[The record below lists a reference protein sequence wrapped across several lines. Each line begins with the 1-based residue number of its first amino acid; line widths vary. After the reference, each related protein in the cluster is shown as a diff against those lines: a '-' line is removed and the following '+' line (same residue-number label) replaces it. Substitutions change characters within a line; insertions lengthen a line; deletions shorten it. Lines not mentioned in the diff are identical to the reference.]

1 MDQDSSKDPT
11 YRKPAI
17 PRDTEHRR
25 RNEQQAEL
33 LHRPPCAH
41 VTRRTSKKRCD
52 APDGYKKRMTATT
65 RVVADLPTQRSSS
78 TAGRRTVRIR

>member
-33 LHRPPCAH
+33 LHRASLR
-41 VTRRTSKKRCD
+41 TRHAAYIEEALRR
-52 APDGYKKRMTATT
+52 
-65 RVVADLPTQRSSS
+65 
-78 TAGRRTVRIR
+78 AGRLQEADDRNDTGGC